1 MIKSIV
7 RAFEDHP
14 ASVGESYW
22 QHFGAA
28 ARYGFLLSKA
38 AGAAFIHA
46 ILPFLCERTASNTI
60 MTLHREMSV
69 RFNTPAE
76 QPSRARP
83 VQHLSRT

>member
-1 MIKSIV
+1 MITSIV

-28 ARYGFLLSKA
+28 SRYGFLLSKA

-46 ILPFLCERTASNTI
+46 ILPFMCEKTASKTI
-60 MTLHREMSV
+60 MQLHSEMTA
-69 RFNTPAE
+69 RFGQPAAQPTGRPAVQPAE
-76 QPSRARP
+76 
-83 VQHLSRT
+83 

>member
-28 ARYGFLLSKA
+28 SRYGFLLSKA
-38 AGAAFIHA
+38 AGAAFVHA
-46 ILPFLCERTASNTI
+46 ILPFMCERTASKTI
-60 MTLHREMSV
+60 MQLHSEMTA
-69 RFNTPAE
+69 RFNQPAAQPTGRPAVQPAE
-76 QPSRARP
+76 
-83 VQHLSRT
+83 